1 MEEIFSENL
10 LPSGISNLALYVSL
24 ISFGLTDP
32 PPQEIVKPSLGQ
44 GGGGSMDVF
53 WNSTM
58 IMTDRQTD
66 TFHFMSWTAC
76 FISAKG
82 LIRDLSAWQT
92 HWESHPFGNKMM
104 TAISPYITQGFKTA
118 QIHK

>member
-1 MEEIFSENL
+1 MEGIFSENL

-44 GGGGSMDVF
+44 GGGGSMDVS
-53 WNSTM
+53 WNSTT

-66 TFHFMSWTAC
+66 TFHFMTSLGRLV
-76 FISAKG
+76 SSQP
-82 LIRDLSAWQT
+82 RDS
-92 HWESHPFGNKMM
+92 
-104 TAISPYITQGFKTA
+104 
-118 QIHK
+118 